1 MVRCVHLAGETGA
14 VRTAPLALGC
24 LFAVLALA
32 GCGTTSSAGRAC
44 SPITREALDP
54 GSIQH
59 VLPGAQPHY
68 LTDPPTSGAH
78 QPSPPVA
85 GVQTKPIGRPVQV
98 GILEQGHI
106 VVQYRGVS
114 AADVAALRTLVG
126 PRVVVAPAA
135 SLPAGQ
141 RVVATAW
148 LYKQVCRAVDLPTLR
163 RFIAARAGKGPT

>member
-1 MVRCVHLAGETGA
+1 MVRSPTVTGETGP
-14 VRTAPLALGC
+14 VRTAPLAVSC
-24 LFAVLALA
+24 LLALSVVT
-32 GCGTTSSAGRAC
+32 GCGSSSASGRAC
-44 SPITREALDP
+44 APVIREALDP

-59 VLPGAQPHY
+59 VLPGADPHY

-78 QPSPPVA
+78 QPSPPIR
-85 GVQTKPIGRPVQV
+85 GLQTSPLARPVQV
-98 GILEQGHI
+98 GVLEQGHI
-106 VVQYRGVS
+106 VVQYRGLP

-135 SLPAGQ
+135 SLPHGQ

-163 RFIAARAGKGPT
+163 RFITARAGKGPS